1 MHVQRY
7 MCSLNVGICYWCS
20 LVWMQVAMVSI
31 YCNFY
36 FVSKCMHCF
45 FTMCCILSLYS
56 SVDCAHHH
64 WGHTASPGWLFIYQN
79 LLQSRSYVWRIWIW
93 W

>member
-1 MHVQRY
+1 MHVQPY

-31 YCNFY
+31 YYNFY
-36 FVSKCMHCF
+36 FMCKCMHCF
-45 FTMCCILSLYS
+45 LTMCCILSLYS

-64 WGHTASPGWLFIYQN
+64 WGHTPSPGPAFHLP
-79 LLQSRSYVWRIWIW
+79 RSPPIKE
-93 W
+93 